1 VTQTPLFIESVYD
14 ALTSAVKV
22 AGGPKHV
29 GSLLFPGKPVDDARS
44 MLLNALDPSRREKL
58 DPEQVIYI
66 LRLARDAGY
75 HDAKHWLDLELGYA
89 ATPPVDAN
97 DQAAELARVIAG
109 AGEQLRRATDALER
123 LQGRKA
129 RR

>member
-1 VTQTPLFIESVYD
+1 METVWD
-14 ALTSAVKV
+14 ALKAMVNA
-22 AGGPKHV
+22 AGGPKVV
-29 GSLLFPGKPVDDARS
+29 GHKVYPAKSPDDARVA
-44 MLLNALDPSRREKL
+44 LLNAINPDRPEKL
-58 DPEQVIYI
+58 DPEQMLLV
-66 LRLARDAGY
+66 LRLAREAGF
-75 HDAKHWLDLELGYA
+75 HAGKHWIDDDCGYA
-89 ATPPVDAN
+89 ASDPIEPD